1 LFPNSPHHERIFANQ
16 EIGQALPKQ
25 LRPATRPLQDRPRRH
40 PYGPSKSTAW
50 RPVSCPQSGKSTSRN
65 GPSAVFQGGEPQL
78 GLLSVGAGN
87 NRRYQPARCSRACW
101 PGAPGLPSLEIADGE
116 SLPLCLLECVLFI
129 ARATEYGKF
138 GKHGPRTTAASV
150 LG

>member
-1 LFPNSPHHERIFANQ
+1 MRHWVPAALQPFALWPSNPPKLVCRG
-16 EIGQALPKQ
+16 EISAGHL
-25 LRPATRPLQDRPRRH
+25 
-40 PYGPSKSTAW
+40 STAW

-78 GLLSVGAGN
+78 GLLSVGARN
-87 NRRYQPARCSRACW
+87 NRRYPPARCSRACW

-116 SLPLCLLECVLFI
+116 SLPWCLLECVLFI

-138 GKHGPRTTAASV
+138 RKHWSRTTAASV
-150 LG
+150 FG